1 MIAMSQNT
9 ESMSHLPDNLD
20 DSLGAILAKLGLR
33 ARVFLRADLCGQWGI
48 DTSGS
53 RKASFH
59 FIERGRGWLHAG
71 PGETPRRLDAGDF
84 AVFPHDLPH
93 CISSD
98 PVRPPE
104 ELINRPPSE
113 LTGEVT
119 SVLCGLFEF
128 HNPSAWPLLDLL
140 PDVIVLSR
148 EQRGEVSAIE
158 SLVRLMVVELQQAE
172 PGLSV
177 ALNQLASLLFVHIL
191 RSHIRTGAHGGLL
204 SALADRQIGKA
215 LNLIHSEFRD
225 AWTVDELSRR
235 VGMSRT
241 AFSEKFSRL
250 VGRPPMR
257 YLAEWR
263 MHEALERLRDSDASM
278 AAIAAEVGYES
289 EMAFRKAFRNIM
301 GLTPGA
307 VRRGAL
313 WSAAAG

>member
-1 MIAMSQNT
+1 MSRNT
-9 ESMSHLPDNLD
+9 ESMSDLPDNLA
-20 DSLGAILAKLGLR
+20 DSLGAILARLDLR

-53 RKASFH
+53 RKATFH

-71 PGETPRRLDAGDF
+71 PGEAPRQLEAGDF
-84 AVFPHDLPH
+84 AVFPHDTRH

-104 ELINRPPSE
+104 ELINKLPSE
-113 LTGEVT
+113 LRGEVT
-119 SVLCGLFEF
+119 SVLCGVFEF
-128 HNPSAWPLLDLL
+128 HNPSAWPLLDSL
-140 PDVIVLSR
+140 PDVIVLSCQ
-148 EQRGEVSAIE
+148 QRGEVSAIE
-158 SLVRLMVVELQQAE
+158 ALVRLMVLELKEAE

-191 RSHIRTGAHGGLL
+191 RAHIRNGAHGGLL
-204 SALADRQIGKA
+204 SALADRQIGQA
-215 LNLIHSEFRD
+215 LNLIHSGFREG
-225 AWTVDELSRR
+225 WTIDELSRR
-235 VGMSRT
+235 VGLSRT

-263 MHEALERLRDSDASM
+263 MHEALEKLRHSDASV
-278 AAIAAEVGYES
+278 AAIAADVGYES

-307 VRRGAL
+307 ARRGTVK
-313 WSAAAG
+313 

>member
-1 MIAMSQNT
+1 
-9 ESMSHLPDNLD
+9 MSHLPDNLS
-20 DSLGAILAKLGLR
+20 DSLSAILARLGLK

-71 PGETPRRLDAGDF
+71 DAEQPRLLETGDF
-84 AVFPHDLPH
+84 VVFPHDMTH

-104 ELINRPPSE
+104 ELINRLPSE
-113 LTGEVT
+113 LVGEVT
-119 SVLCGLFEF
+119 SVLCGVFEF
-128 HNPSAWPLLDLL
+128 HNPGAWPLIDSL
-140 PDVIVLSR
+140 PDVIVLAR
-148 EQRGEVSAIE
+148 AERGDDRALEALIELTIGELKQDRPGMSA
-158 SLVRLMVVELQQAE
+158 
-172 PGLSV
+172 
-177 ALNQLASLLFVHIL
+177 ALNQLALLLFVHVL
-191 RSHIRTGAHGGLL
+191 RSQIKSGTSAGLL
-204 SALADRQIGKA
+204 SALADRQIGQA
-215 LNLIHSEFRD
+215 LNLIHAEYR
-225 AWTVDELSRR
+225 AEWTVEELSRR

-250 VGRPPMR
+250 VGRSPMR

-263 MHEALERLRDSDASM
+263 MHEALERLKATDDSVAT
-278 AAIAAEVGYES
+278 IAAEVGYES

-307 VRRGAL
+307 ALRG
-313 WSAAAG
+313 GPQ